1 MHKTQNN
8 IFIVLLCTLKKQ
20 KNAPLK
26 DHFYEIF
33 LCIPGACKGVTIN
46 CSQEFEPEA
55 REDLTH
61 SLRGVKEA
69 MRQIWGKQGRLG
81 GIYKGGWGEERKF
94 LLYVSGET

>member
-1 MHKTQNN
+1 M
-8 IFIVLLCTLKKQ
+8 
-20 KNAPLK
+20 
-26 DHFYEIF
+26 
-33 LCIPGACKGVTIN
+33 TIN

-94 LLYVSGET
+94 LLYVSGEMQEISGYLELRVSEEWSREGELWVLEKGEEAFSLDGKQI